1 MATHISLVLGLG
13 LLDINAVP
21 AKLFFHWPKALAAF
35 KTIPAA
41 ATLTPMFLVPSQ
53 YL

>member
-21 AKLFFHWPKALAAF
+21 AKLFFHCPKALVVF
-35 KTIPAA
+35 KTTPAA
-41 ATLTPMFLVPSQ
+41 VTLTPMLLVPSQ